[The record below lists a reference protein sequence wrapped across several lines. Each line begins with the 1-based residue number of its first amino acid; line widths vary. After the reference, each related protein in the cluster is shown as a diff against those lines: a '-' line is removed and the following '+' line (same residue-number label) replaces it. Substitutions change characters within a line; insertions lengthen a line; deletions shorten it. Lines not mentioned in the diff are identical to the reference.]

1 MYNRQKKATE
11 LKAAELSEEMQRII
25 DRAQELIDAT
35 ADEVDDK
42 VRSARSALM
51 RGLDSARNES
61 GRLYGRAM
69 DKAAEADE
77 YIRDQPYY
85 AIAGVFAAGLFMGWL
100 MSRK

>member
-1 MYNRQKKATE
+1 MYNRQKKT
-11 LKAAELSEEMQRII
+11 AELNEEMQRII

-42 VRSARSALM
+42 VKTARSALM
-51 RGLDSARNES
+51 RGLDSARYES
-61 GRLYGRAM
+61 DRLYERAV
-69 DKAAEADE
+69 DRAHDAAE
-77 YIRDQPYY
+77 YIRDKPYY

>member
-1 MYNRQKKATE
+1 MSKRHSKAE
-11 LKAAELSEEMQRII
+11 ISEEMQRII

-42 VRSARSALM
+42 VKSARSALI

-61 GRLYGRAM
+61 GRFYERAA
-69 DKAAEADE
+69 DRAAEADE
-77 YIRDQPYY
+77 YIRDRPYY
-85 AIAGVFAAGLFMGWL
+85 AMAGVFITGLFMGWL